1 MDGYLL
7 FNEDNMFVKLKVFW
21 ELLKETYD
29 EWSNDNALRLGAAL
43 SYYMIFS
50 LPPVLL
56 IVIAL
61 AGFIFG
67 EDAARGRIVE
77 EIQGLIGRSGA
88 EGVETMIRNAYK
100 PEAGIIATIV
110 GVVTLIIAST
120 GVFAELQDALN
131 TVWNVK
137 PAEGRGVLDIL
148 RVRLFSFIMIVG
160 IGFLLL
166 VSLVVSAGISALNDY
181 VLQYQADLLSKT
193 LLQIINLVVS
203 LAISTG
209 LFAMIYK
216 LLPDVRIA
224 WKDVWLGALFT
235 SLLFTIGKFA
245 IGLYLGNSDIG
256 SSYGAA
262 GSMAIILFWVYYSSQ
277 ILFFGAEFTQVYSR
291 RFGRTATPIRG
302 AVRFR
307 EVLQKETSSGSGKMG
322 VMEEK

>member
-1 MDGYLL
+1 ML
-7 FNEDNMFVKLKVFW
+7 VKLKVFW

-29 EWSNDNALRLGAAL
+29 EWNRDNALRLGAAL
-43 SYYMIFS
+43 SYYTVFS

-88 EGVETMIRNAYK
+88 EGVETMIRNAYQ
-100 PEAGIIATIV
+100 PETGMIATII
-110 GVVTLIIAST
+110 GIVTLLVAST

-148 RVRLFSFIMIVG
+148 RVRLFSFVMILG

-166 VSLVVSAGISALNDY
+166 VSLVLSAGLSALNDY
-181 VLQYQADLLSKT
+181 VLQYQAELISAT
-193 LLQIINLVVS
+193 LLQILNIIVS
-203 LAISTG
+203 LGITTG
-209 LFAMIYK
+209 LFAMLYK
-216 LLPDVRIA
+216 LLPDVRVS
-224 WKDVWLGALFT
+224 WKDVMLGAFFT
-235 SLLFTIGKFA
+235 SLLFTVGKFA

-307 EVLQKETSSGSGKMG
+307 EVLQKETAPGSGKMG

>member
-1 MDGYLL
+1 
-7 FNEDNMFVKLKVFW
+7 MFVKLKVLW
-21 ELLKETYD
+21 ELLKETYE

-67 EDAARGRIVE
+67 EDAARGRIVD
-77 EIQGLIGRSGA
+77 EIQVLIGRSGA
-88 EGVETMIRNAYK
+88 EGVETMIQNAYK

-110 GVVTLIIAST
+110 GIVTLIVAST

-137 PAEGRGVLDIL
+137 PAEGRGVMDIL

-166 VSLVVSAGISALNDY
+166 VSLVISASISALNDY
-181 VLQYQADLLSKT
+181 VLQYQAELISKT

-224 WKDVWLGALFT
+224 WKDVWLGAFFT
-235 SLLFTIGKFA
+235 SLLFTIGKFG

>member
-1 MDGYLL
+1 
-7 FNEDNMFVKLKVFW
+7 MFVKLKVFW

-77 EIQGLIGRSGA
+77 EIQGLIGRGGA

-110 GVVTLIIAST
+110 GVVTLVIAST

-137 PAEGRGVLDIL
+137 PAEGRGILDIL

-181 VLQYQADLLSKT
+181 VLQYQADLISKP

-203 LAISTG
+203 LTISTG

-224 WKDVWLGALFT
+224 WKDVWLGAFFT
-235 SLLFTIGKFA
+235 SMLFTIGKFA